1 MLFPMGINWSDA
13 CSSALQRSSSSMK
26 HVITVSCS
34 IVSAAQGIVF
44 LLSAFLF
51 ICHRRYVRTVSI
63 PEKGYWKHYGPFVL
77 LTALGSLASANAWA
91 FHLKNLKLSVDASQA
106 AHSNDEHSS
115 SFSSRSAANK
125 YAVLFQS
132 LCKREPPPLENSST
146 SLERVSTA
154 LSII

>member
-1 MLFPMGINWSDA
+1 MLFAMGTNWSDA

-26 HVITVSCS
+26 NVITVSCS

-77 LTALGSLASANAWA
+77 LTALGSVASANAWA
-91 FHLKNLKLSVDASQA
+91 FQLKTLKISVDASKA

-115 SFSSRSAANK
+115 SFSLRSESLK
-125 YAVLFQS
+125 YAVFFQS
-132 LCKREPPPLENSST
+132 LCKREPPSSCE
-146 SLERVSTA
+146 LINFA
-154 LSII
+154 